1 MDYNTSRKKLILPEY
16 GRNIQKM
23 VDYLKTIEDRDHRN
37 KMAFALV
44 KVMIGIYPNMSQ
56 GEMAEIKRKV
66 WDHLIIMA
74 DFDLDIDAPY
84 PSPTREDF
92 IRKPQQIPYP
102 QSRIRLRH
110 YGVVLEHTIEEAIQM
125 DEGEKKDRLVEM
137 IANQMKKVYLMW
149 NRDSV
154 NDASI
159 INDLELL
166 SRGRL
171 KVPEKLRLGDYRE
184 MVPKKP
190 KAKVK
195 NKRQKRR

>member
-23 VDYLKTIEDRDHRN
+23 VDYLKTIEDREHRN
-37 KMAFALV
+37 KMAYALV

-66 WDHLIIMA
+66 WDHLVIMA

-84 PSPTREDF
+84 PAPTREDF
-92 IRKPQQIPYP
+92 VRKPRQIPYP

-110 YGVVLEHTIEEAIQM
+110 YGKVIEQFIEEAIQM
-125 DEGEKKDRLVEM
+125 EEGEAKNRLIEM
-137 IANQMKKVYLMW
+137 IANQMKKDYLTW

-159 INDLELL
+159 MNDLELL
-166 SRGRL
+166 SRGQL
-171 KVPEKLRLGDYRE
+171 KVPENLKLGDYKE
-184 MVPKKP
+184 MVPKRP

-195 NKRQKRR
+195 NKKQKRR